1 MHLQEVLQQGALLQ
15 QGVHLAE
22 VVLEILLQE
31 AQLHQEE
38 GDKTKLKLIK
48 HYKQTFV

>member
-22 VVLEILLQE
+22 VVLEVLLQE

-38 GDKTKLKLIK
+38 GDKKLKLTK